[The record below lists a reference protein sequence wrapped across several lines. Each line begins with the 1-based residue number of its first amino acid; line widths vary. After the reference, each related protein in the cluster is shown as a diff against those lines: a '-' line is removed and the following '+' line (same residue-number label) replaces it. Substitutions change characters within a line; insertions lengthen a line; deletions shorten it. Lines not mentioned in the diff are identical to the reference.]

1 MPRIE
6 LITEKE
12 QIPAERHHEYDEIVG
27 VLGRVGGP
35 FGVLMH
41 SPGLAEMVCKTG
53 AHVRLQSS
61 LTMEEREFAIL
72 SVCREKDAA
81 YEWVSHVDTARKAG
95 MREEAIEV
103 MRNNGAHVH
112 PQGRRARHD
121 QLHARAAAQQQGQQ
135 RPFDRLLKRHGD
147 RWLVEYTATIGQYQY
162 IAAINTRVR
171 DGAPPERR
179 RPAGAARRTRSSS
192 RRLLT
197 PDDERAVAARMLS
210 STARSY

>member
-6 LITEKE
+6 LITKKE
-12 QIPAERHHEYDEIVG
+12 QIPDERHHEYDEIVG
-27 VLGRVGGP
+27 VLGQVGGP

-81 YEWVSHVDTARKAG
+81 YEWVSHVGTARKAG
-95 MREEAIEV
+95 MRDEAVEV
-103 MRNNGAHVH
+103 MRNNGDTAGLKDDERDMINYTRELLRNNGVS
-112 PQGRRARHD
+112 QAT
-121 QLHARAAAQQQGQQ
+121 
-135 RPFDRLLKRHGD
+135 FDSLLKRHGE

-162 IAAINTRVR
+162 ISAINGAFEMEPRQSDDTLPVPSPNPTR
-171 DGAPPERR
+171 
-179 RPAGAARRTRSSS
+179 
-192 RRLLT
+192 
-197 PDDERAVAARMLS
+197 
-210 STARSY
+210 

>member
-1 MPRIE
+1 MARLP
-6 LITEKE
+6 LITEKD

-35 FGVLMH
+35 FGVLMY

-81 YEWVSHVDTARKAG
+81 YEWVSHVGTARNAG
-95 MREEAIEV
+95 MRDEAIEV
-103 MRNNGAHVH
+103 MRNGTPTEGLKDDERDMINYTRELLRGNRVS
-112 PQGRRARHD
+112 D
-121 QLHARAAAQQQGQQ
+121 QT
-135 RPFDRLLKRHGD
+135 FNNLLKRHGD

-162 IAAINTRVR
+162 IAAINNAFEMEPR
-171 DGAPPERR
+171 A
-179 RPAGAARRTRSSS
+179 S
-192 RRLLT
+192 
-197 PDDERAVAARMLS
+197 DDTLPVPSPSPLK
-210 STARSY
+210 